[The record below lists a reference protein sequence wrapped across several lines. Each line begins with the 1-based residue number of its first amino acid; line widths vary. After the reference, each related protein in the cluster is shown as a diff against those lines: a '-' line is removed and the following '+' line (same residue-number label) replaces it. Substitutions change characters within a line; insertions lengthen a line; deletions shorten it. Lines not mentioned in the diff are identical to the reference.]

1 MVRKPEIVV
10 AQIGHETTSCLAQC
24 GISVDFAFPGTL
36 RKIKEANA
44 RLIFRQLGN
53 ALACLITNPVANNE
67 NLEVMEYLC
76 LNPRDGVSQSLGM
89 VVGGDQN
96 GGCDH

>member
-1 MVRKPEIVV
+1 MVRKPEIVI

-24 GISVDFAFPGTL
+24 GMSVDFTLPGTFW
-36 RKIKEANA
+36 KIKEANA

-53 ALACLITNPVANNE
+53 ALACLVTNPVANDE
-67 NLEVMEYLC
+67 NLEVIEYLC
-76 LNPRDGVSQSLGM
+76 LNPRNGVSQSLGM
-89 VVGGDQN
+89 IMGRDQN